1 MLKALYDY
9 GVAHPEIILPPK
21 TSMRGIKFVVE
32 LTPNGDLVGVRK
44 SEKKMVSC
52 PDIGGATRGS
62 GTTSNILMEKAE
74 LSIQLESAKAKGSAA
89 ARVNKKREGFL
100 QYFRDGVE
108 AGVEAFSPVLA
119 ALETP
124 ETLHAIQ
131 EAAIEQKVKPGDSVG
146 FALHGV
152 LLSDMPEVKRWWRQ
166 QGEALATSSDEKKD
180 VLDLI
185 TGELCI
191 PARLH
196 KPIPVKA
203 AGGGQP
209 SGVSL
214 VSFNN
219 RTFESFGLSDGQ
231 GRNAPMS
238 QETADTISDA
248 LTYLGEHGAKLA
260 DMRFIHWYDKDI
272 GREYDILLQGFFA
285 SSPDGKDDTEG
296 VDEDAKSAAATKL
309 VEAPITGEPPAEL
322 CDCTYHIMLLRPEM
336 SRMSIRYSDTGKYDV
351 LYGNLKKWFADMELV
366 SQTGRG
372 RARYRTINGLLY
384 ALLTQ
389 EERARKEYDD
399 QMAALKATALKLTI
413 ACMQDGPI
421 PAVVLARAIASIKSQ
436 IYRQD
441 DGEKRLSPVPFQV
454 LKMYL
459 SRRPGAK
466 KGATLMPELNPKVEN
481 IGYQCGRLLAIYDAI
496 QRRAAPEVQTG
507 VLAKFYSAC
516 SQHPAMTIGRMQALS
531 IHHLR
536 KIENPY
542 YERLYRDM
550 LVAAYDCIQAGTQIP
565 KRLSAEDQAYF
576 AVGYWQQVAEIG
588 RQTTY
593 KSQKQ
598 EEE

>member
-9 GVAHPEIILPPK
+9 GVAHPEIVLPPS

-32 LTPNGDLVGVRK
+32 LTPNGDLVGIRK
-44 SEKKMVSC
+44 SEKKAVSC

-62 GTTSNILMEKAE
+62 GTTSNILIEKAE
-74 LSIQLESAKAKGSAA
+74 LSIQLESAKASGTAA
-89 ARVNKKREGFL
+89 TRVDKKRECFL
-100 QYFRDGVE
+100 QYFQEGAE
-108 AGVEAFSPVLA
+108 AGVEVFSAVLA
-119 ALETP
+119 ALKNP

-131 EAAIEQKVKPGDSVG
+131 MQAAEQKIKPGDSVG
-146 FALHGV
+146 FAFNGV
-152 LLSDMPEVKRWWRQ
+152 LLSDMPEVKQWWHQRC
-166 QGEALATSSDEKKD
+166 ENAAASSGEKKD
-180 VLDLI
+180 MLDLI
-185 TGELCI
+185 TGEPCI

-203 AGGGQP
+203 AGGGQA

-219 RTFESFGLSDGQ
+219 RTFESYGLSDKQ

-272 GREYDILLQGFFA
+272 GREYDILLQGFFGP
-285 SSPDGKDDTEG
+285 SPDGKEDTEE

-309 VEAPITGEPPAEL
+309 VESPITGEPPAEL
-322 CDCTYHIMLLRPEM
+322 CDCIYHIMLLHPEM

-366 SQTGRG
+366 SWTGQG
-372 RARYRTINGLLY
+372 RAQYKTINGLLY

-399 QMAALKATALKLTI
+399 KMAALKTTALKLTI
-413 ACMQDGPI
+413 ACMQNGPI

-436 IYRQD
+436 LCRQD

-459 SRRPGAK
+459 SRRPEAK
-466 KGATLMPELNPKVEN
+466 KGATLMPELNQNVEN

-507 VLAKFYSAC
+507 VLTKFYSAC
-516 SQHPAMTIGRMQALS
+516 SQHPAMAIGRMQALS

-536 KIENPY
+536 KIESPY

-550 LVAAYDCIQAGTQIP
+550 LATAYDCIPAGAQIP
-565 KRLSAEDQAYF
+565 KRLSPEGQAYF

-588 RQTTY
+588 RQTY
-593 KSQKQ
+593 QQKKQ
-598 EEE
+598 EE